1 MIKLK
6 PPRRPADEAGVPA
19 AEPPYEPEKI
29 ERYAAL
35 LERWAVAVRRG
46 MTFGG
51 GLLGALFGSVP
62 LTPLAAAWPIPSIFG
77 FATLIG
83 GAAVGALIGYVIGD
97 GRAEMLRLH
106 AQMTL
111 CTLHAQRATIAI
123 WRLLR
128 AREAE
133 TASASPMRP
142 AGAVHLSH
150 SPVLAVPPPLRPA
163 PPVEAPPVSA

>member
-1 MIKLK
+1 M
-6 PPRRPADEAGVPA
+6 PA

-35 LERWAVAVRRG
+35 LERRAVAVRRG
-46 MTFGG
+46 LTLGG
-51 GLLGALFGSVP
+51 GLVGALFGSVP
-62 LTPLAAAWPIPSIFG
+62 LTPLGDAWPIPSIFG

-83 GAAVGALIGYVIGD
+83 GAAVGALIGYVVGD

-123 WRLLR
+123 WKLLR
-128 AREAE
+128 AREEA
-133 TASASPMRP
+133 AAASPMRP
-142 AGAVHLSH
+142 VGTVHLPS
-150 SPVLAVPPPLRPA
+150 SPVLAAPPPLRPA
-163 PPVEAPPVSA
+163 PPVEAPPVSV